1 MTLNQCQYYAVC
13 KIPLGLQ
20 QNGGTHYMVNN
31 RSHFGGSAGITL
43 LLIGLAAGGTAV
55 AISAPARADDAAVE
69 VPPAKTGETLADVLL
84 PGGKPVGLTSKMVRE
99 LPGGEQAANA
109 LFKRLT
115 VGAATVTP
123 SKFPGIVRKRS
134 DGAMIT
140 YLLPVKGGIPPT
152 ILVQAP
158 NMPIRQLQF
167 PPNPGRDG
175 GGEG

>member
-1 MTLNQCQYYAVC
+1 MA
-13 KIPLGLQ
+13 
-20 QNGGTHYMVNN
+20 NN
-31 RSHFGGSAGITL
+31 RSHFGNSARVTL
-43 LLIGLAAGGTAV
+43 LLVGLAAGGTAV
-55 AISAPARADDAAVE
+55 TISAPAMADDAAVE
-69 VPPAKTGETLADVLL
+69 VPPAKAGETLADVLL

-115 VGAATVTP
+115 VGAANVTP
-123 SKFPGIVRKRS
+123 PKFPGIVRKRS
-134 DGAMIT
+134 DGATII
-140 YLLPVKGGIPPT
+140 YLLPVQGGIPPT

-158 NMPIRQLQF
+158 KMPIRQLQF

>member
-1 MTLNQCQYYAVC
+1 VS
-13 KIPLGLQ
+13 KILIGFE
-20 QNGGTHYMVNN
+20 QNGGTHYMANK
-31 RSHFGGSAGITL
+31 RFHLGSSAYATL
-43 LLIGLAAGGTAV
+43 LLVGLASGGTAV
-55 AISAPARADDAAVE
+55 TISAPAWADDAAVE

-115 VGAATVTP
+115 VGAAPVTP

-134 DGAMIT
+134 DGATIT

>member
-1 MTLNQCQYYAVC
+1 M
-13 KIPLGLQ
+13 IPLGFQ
-20 QNGGTHYMVNN
+20 QNGEAHYMANN
-31 RSHFGGSAGITL
+31 RSHFGNCARVTL
-43 LLIGLAAGGTAV
+43 LLVGLAAGGTAV
-55 AISAPARADDAAVE
+55 TISAPARADDAAVE
-69 VPPAKTGETLADVLL
+69 VPPAKAGEALADVLL

-115 VGAATVTP
+115 VGAANVTP
-123 SKFPGIVRKRS
+123 PKFPGIVRKRS
-134 DGAMIT
+134 DGATIT
-140 YLLPVKGGIPPT
+140 YLLPAKGGIPPT

-175 GGEG
+175 GGDA